1 MKAGAAV
8 ELLHQQVARGMAG
21 LPVTRKLLVGV
32 SGGRDSVVLLHAL
45 LWAGFSK
52 LVVVHINHCLRGRAS
67 GGDAAFVR
75 RLAARLKVPVV
86 VGRTDTRGYAAARGV
101 SLELAA
107 RELRMAVY
115 ARAAKLHRT
124 SHVVLGHH
132 ADDQAETCLFNYLRG
147 SGTGGLTGMK
157 SVSQFDAGAASLT
170 IHRPMLAVRRDSI
183 DQYVAG
189 EGIAYRDDET
199 NAQSA
204 FTRNRFRHQVIPLL
218 QEIMGDACVD
228 AILRNAEILRAEHE
242 YLNSLIDS
250 QPLDRN
256 LAVQTLRAMP
266 LALQRRTVTAW
277 LTQFGPPEC
286 GFAEVELVLRLV
298 PKDAGVA
305 KINLPCDYHCR
316 RRAGEIFL
324 EPPV

>member
-1 MKAGAAV
+1 
-8 ELLHQQVARGMAG
+8 
-21 LPVTRKLLVGV
+21 
-32 SGGRDSVVLLHAL
+32 VVLLHTL
-45 LWAGFSK
+45 LRAGFSK

-75 RLAARLKVPVV
+75 RLAARLTLPVV
-86 VGRTDTRGYAAARGV
+86 VGKTDTRGYATARGV

-132 ADDQAETCLFNYLRG
+132 ADDQVETCLFNYLRG

-157 SVSQFDAGAASLT
+157 SVSEFDAGAASLT
-170 IHRPMLAVRRDSI
+170 IHRPMLAIRRNAI
-183 DQYVAG
+183 DHYAAG
-189 EGIAYRDDET
+189 ESIIFRDDET
-199 NAQSA
+199 NAQDA

-242 YLNSLIDS
+242 YLNSIIDS
-250 QPLDRN
+250 QPLDRA
-256 LAVQTLRAMP
+256 LAVRTLRAMP

-324 EPPV
+324 EPPVRP